1 MLLVFREDG
10 GGGGM
15 LNTLLYLGECL
26 LKVVN
31 DIVDMLHTY
40 RETHCRRGDMLLGK
54 LRGCH
59 L

>member
-1 MLLVFREDG
+1 
-10 GGGGM
+10 M

-54 LRGCH
+54 LRVCH